1 MKVLYYLSLAGM
13 MMLSIGT
20 SGQEMKKNL
29 HPFEKVIVSP
39 KINLVLTQGDQESI
53 RLVYNNISAG
63 QINLYQ
69 SSRTLHIF
77 LDDARIVE
85 KRKSI
90 YENDRHRKV
99 SVYEFAQVTAYVTYR
114 KLKNLEVR
122 GEQEVSCDSLIVG
135 DKFKLKAYG
144 EAEIFLAGVDTEKFK
159 AVLYGRNKV
168 RINSGNTEMQTFRLY
183 GENRINTK
191 SVANINASSRIY
203 GEGKLTLSAT
213 NRFRITSF
221 GEPYIEVN
229 GFPEIRKGLVI
240 GNTHLEVR

>member
-1 MKVLYYLSLAGM
+1 
-13 MMLSIGT
+13 MMLSIVA
-20 SGQEMKKNL
+20 SGQELKKNL

-39 KINLVLTQGDQESI
+39 KINLVLTKGDQESI
-53 RLVYNNISAG
+53 RLVYNNVSAG
-63 QINLYQ
+63 QINIYQ

-77 LDDARIVE
+77 LDDTRIVE
-85 KRKSI
+85 KRKRI
-90 YENDRHRKV
+90 YENDHQRNV
-99 SVYEFAQVTAYVTYR
+99 SVYKFAQVTAYVTYR
-114 KLKNLEVR
+114 ELKNLEVR

-144 EAEIFLAGVDTEKFK
+144 EAEIFLAGVETEKFK

-168 RINSGNTEMQTFRLY
+168 KINSGNTEMQTFRLY

-203 GEGKLTLSAT
+203 GEGKLTLTAS
-213 NRFRITSF
+213 NRFRLTSF

-229 GFPEIRKGLVI
+229 GFPEIRKGIII
-240 GNTHLEVR
+240 GNTRLDVK